1 MSSASGPVNTP
12 IRVALIGH
20 CVPDSGM
27 LKTVVSRIFPACEV
41 VRVNDEQTALD
52 EVKRSDLLLINRQ
65 MDGDFPGVSGGG
77 INLIREL
84 LGVPGRKAA
93 LMLISNFED
102 AQQEAVGVGAA
113 PGFGKA
119 RAGSAEAAERMRAAV
134 SARVHR

>member
-1 MSSASGPVNTP
+1 MSSASRPVDTP

-52 EVKRSDLLLINRQ
+52 EVARSDLLLVNRQ
-65 MDGDFPGVSGGG
+65 MDGDFPGVSGAG
-77 INLIREL
+77 IELIREL

-93 LMLISNFED
+93 LMLVSNFED
-102 AQQEAVGVGAA
+102 AQKEAIAVGAA

-119 RAGSAEAAERMRAAV
+119 KAGSAEAAERMRAAV
-134 SARVHR
+134 QASVRR

>member
-113 PGFGKA
+113 PGFGKV

>member
-1 MSSASGPVNTP
+1 
-12 IRVALIGH
+12 
-20 CVPDSGM
+20 M

>member
-1 MSSASGPVNTP
+1 MSFVNGPVNTP

-27 LKTVVSRIFPACEV
+27 LKSVVSRIFPACEV

-65 MDGDFPGVSGGG
+65 MDGDFPGVSGMG

-84 LGVPGRKAA
+84 RGVPERKAA
-93 LMLISNFED
+93 LILVSNFED
-102 AQQEAVGVGAA
+102 AQQEAVGIGAA

-119 RAGSAEAAERMRAAV
+119 KAGSAEAAERMRAAV
-134 SARVHR
+134 EARVRR